1 MTVAAPPG
9 MEFMTDAVAHWAA
22 VQPDAE
28 ALTYGQVRWTWAQWD
43 DRIRRVAGGLAALG
57 LGRGDRVAF
66 LDKNNPACLEVSLGA
81 GLLGAATAVIN
92 WRLAAGE
99 LDYVINDC
107 DATVLFAGADLLP
120 AVLVIRDRLPRVTE
134 VIVVGGPDDAYEAF
148 LAAAGPADR
157 SADRLDGRRG
167 EVTGEDLWLVM
178 YSSGTTGRP
187 KGVMLSHRNIVA
199 HTQNAVPIAPM
210 EPGDRNLVAM
220 PLFHVGGTCY
230 ALFGIYAGMPSTF
243 TREPDPASLLAAFA
257 AGATHA
263 FLVPAVVAGLLAGG
277 ERAIAALSGLKYL
290 IYGAAPMPLPV
301 LRQALAAWPRLNFV
315 QVYGLT
321 ELAGVISALSA
332 QAHRDP
338 AREDRLVSA
347 GTLLAGAQLRV
358 VDPATGRDVAAGQPG
373 EFWFRSAQRM
383 MGYLNK
389 PADTAQAITEEGWL
403 RSGDIGHVDDG
414 GFLFVS
420 DRVKD
425 MIITGGENVYSPEV
439 EQAVALNPNLAVA
452 WYGRG
457 WVTMMCGEAERSIES
472 FERMIRLSPLDPL
485 RVHAW
490 NGSSFAFLILGRYED
505 GCASAMKSIQV
516 AANAHTL
523 VAYIVNAIAAGRA
536 TEAEQAAARLLRLQP
551 DFRAADAGEAFPTR
565 SLELRN
571 QMIAALRKA
580 GLPG

>member
-1 MTVAAPPG
+1 
-9 MEFMTDAVAHWAA
+9 MTDAVAQWAA
-22 VQPDAE
+22 VQPGAE
-28 ALTYGQVRWTWAQWD
+28 ALTYGPVRWTWAQWD

-57 LGRGDRVAF
+57 LGRGGRVAF
-66 LDKNNPACLEVSLGA
+66 LDKNNPACLEVCLGA
-81 GLLGAATAVIN
+81 GLLGAATAVVN

-99 LDYVINDC
+99 LDYVINDSG
-107 DATVLFAGADLLP
+107 ATVLFAGSDLLP
-120 AVLVIRDRLPRVTE
+120 AVAAIRDRLPHVRE
-134 VIVVGGPDDAYEAF
+134 VITVGGPSDSYEPF
-148 LAAAGPADR
+148 LGAARPVP
-157 SADRLDGRRG
+157 GRHA
-167 EVTGEDLWLVM
+167 EVSDEDLWLVM

-199 HTQNAVPIAPM
+199 HTRNAVPIAPM

-230 ALFGIYAGMPSTF
+230 ALFGIYWGMPSTF

-277 ERAIAALSGLKYL
+277 EPAIAALSGLKYL

-315 QVYGLT
+315 QVYGQT

-332 QAHRDP
+332 PAHRDP
-338 AREDRLVSA
+338 ARPDRLASA
-347 GTLLAGAQLRV
+347 GTLLAGAELRV
-358 VDPATGRDVAAGQPG
+358 VDPATGKDVAAGEPG

-383 MGYLNK
+383 TGYLNR
-389 PADTAQAITEEGWL
+389 PQDTAQTITPDGWL

-439 EQAVALNPNLAVA
+439 EQVVAEHPAVAEVAVIGVPDEVWGESVKAIVVLRPGGLLSGPELIEFTRERLAHYKCPRTVDVVETLPRTPS
-452 WYGRG
+452 GKVLKR
-457 WVTMMCGEAERSIES
+457 TLR
-472 FERMIRLSPLDPL
+472 DPY
-485 RVHAW
+485 W
-490 NGSSFAFLILGRYED
+490 
-505 GCASAMKSIQV
+505 
-516 AANAHTL
+516 
-523 VAYIVNAIAAGRA
+523 AGRDR
-536 TEAEQAAARLLRLQP
+536 Q
-551 DFRAADAGEAFPTR
+551 
-565 SLELRN
+565 
-571 QMIAALRKA
+571 I
-580 GLPG
+580 